1 MSERATPETCQNCA
15 RLQRYAE
22 TAWNR
27 GHAMGMKANEDI
39 ARQATE
45 ALRSEKA
52 AHADTNAMLTASL
65 MDAERER
72 DENEGAFRVW
82 RRRCEEAERQRD
94 ALAEALRKVLP
105 YMRVDTPNACEAFDT
120 ARALLAEL
128 EAKP

>member
-1 MSERATPETCQNCA
+1 MSEKPEDFDAWVRGAYEDDEKPTPETCQNCA

-45 ALRSEKA
+45 ALRAEKA

-65 MDAERER
+65 MDAER
-72 DENEGAFRVW
+72 
-82 RRRCEEAERQRD
+82 QRD
-94 ALAEALRKVLP
+94 ALADALRDLLTVIDTDP
-105 YMRVDTPNACEAFDT
+105 GPRFTVDAVQR
-120 ARALLAEL
+120 ARAIL